1 MSKPAEA
8 LGSLMRYCGGN
19 GRKNLMPKDA
29 LRKSNLNQP
38 FQKEPEGHNDEVSS
52 TDVNDTGI

>member
-38 FQKEPEGHNDEVSS
+38 FQKEPEGHNDE
-52 TDVNDTGI
+52 